1 MNSLCRMK
9 YLLNMTLQK
18 KKVEKENSF
27 QPPLIIAAGETSE
40 AGYTLQRLDRQTRR
54 IGVINNDSIPLI
66 INDIEQVCSASGCG
80 YRGMSG
86 ETALPACTIRW
97 AILRY

>member
-1 MNSLCRMK
+1 M
-9 YLLNMTLQK
+9 
-18 KKVEKENSF
+18 
-27 QPPLIIAAGETSE
+27 IIAAGETSE
-40 AGYTLQRLDRQTRR
+40 TGYTLQRLDRQTRR

-86 ETALPACTIRW
+86 KQPFRRALLGW